1 MFVRS
6 RPCDVKC
13 KRESFFL
20 SFTKYPSW
28 YKQKVTKHD
37 INNSDETGDHK
48 DVKSVKSRPCD
59 VKYKREN
66 PSFFH

>member
-1 MFVRS
+1 M
-6 RPCDVKC
+6 CGH
-13 KRESFFL
+13 FL
-20 SFTKYPSW
+20 LVPTRILSERKKYPSW
-28 YKQKVTKHD
+28 YKWKVTKHD

-66 PSFFH
+66 PSSFH